1 MDGTLD
7 SDWIDAEFNIETAD
21 GDSSYAK
28 DIAYMAQEYVHTQI
42 AREREDRLTQ
52 EVLNKLKRRGIV
64 IKLEK
69 AVVGETKGKS
79 HRCKAHGAARPG

>member
-1 MDGTLD
+1 MD
-7 SDWIDAEFNIETAD
+7 SDWIDAEFNIAD
-21 GDSSYAK
+21 AAGDYSYAEY
-28 DIAYMAQEYVHTQI
+28 IAWSAQEYVHTQI

-52 EVLNKLKRRGIV
+52 EVLNKLKRRGII

-69 AVVGETKGKS
+69 EAVVGETKGKS